1 MCAAWRV
8 FWHTA
13 GHDMNSLVWRWLTAG
28 YVQAGLVS
36 LGILLRTIHYLE
48 NRSFWQDEIC
58 LALSIVNRS
67 FTAIVHNVL
76 LFPDFAQAPLLFQL
90 VEKSAVVVLG
100 NTEMALRLF
109 PFLAGVAA
117 LFLARRFFNRLLGPA
132 AATLALALFVLA
144 EPLVYF
150 AAELKP
156 YGIDV
161 FAVFLV
167 YEMFFALKDRWT
179 PGRLV
184 IFMAGGAVVIWLS
197 NAMLFILGGA
207 GLVLGLDQLR
217 RREWHRCLG
226 LGIAYGVWLISF
238 LLLYKLSL
246 SGMLNPELLKNWR
259 LAGGFSPD
267 PLWTWGWLVWMGKA
281 CLALFRVP
289 LGLAWPYL
297 MAVFF
302 AAGCWSFF
310 RRDRFLL
317 WLLTVPLGLA
327 LLAGVLDKYPFFE
340 RLVIFLVPGMLV
352 LLAAGMQAAA
362 SAVTGRGQAWAAG
375 VIIAAVFWFPVSAAA
390 WHAVHPRGNE
400 DNRAAMRYMADHY
413 RPGDLVALSSQA
425 QYPFWYY
432 GERFGLNSR
441 LVTSP
446 VGTSGERATLV
457 IQLFPNMVTQAGRNM
472 LALRQ
477 TLSIYDARGFYRS
490 FRLAARSSTPMFV
503 PADAPAALQ
512 GMGRVWVFL
521 SHHNDAHFPGFV
533 NQVFA
538 RAGERLEYLERP
550 GVCVAL
556 YNIPPD
562 DRKN

>member
-1 MCAAWRV
+1 
-8 FWHTA
+8 
-13 GHDMNSLVWRWLTAG
+13 MNLFTLPWLTTR
-28 YVQAGLVS
+28 YVQAGLIL
-36 LGILLRTIHYLE
+36 LGIILRAIHYLE

-58 LALSIVNRS
+58 LALSIANRS
-67 FTAIVHNVL
+67 FTEICHNVL

-90 VEKSAVVVLG
+90 IEKSAVVVLG

-117 LFLARRFFNRLLGPA
+117 LFLARRFFNRHLDPA
-132 AATLALALFVLA
+132 GATLALGLFVLA

-156 YGIDV
+156 YGVDI
-161 FAVFLV
+161 FAAFLV
-167 YEMFFALKDRWT
+167 YEMFFALRERWT

-184 IFMAGGAVVIWLS
+184 MFISGGAVVIWLS
-197 NAMLFILGGA
+197 NAMLFVLGGA
-207 GLVLGLDQLR
+207 GLVFGVDQLR
-217 RREWHRCLG
+217 RREWHKCLA
-226 LGIAYGVWLISF
+226 LALAYGVWLISF
-238 LLLYKLSL
+238 LLLYKMSL

-259 LAGGFSPD
+259 LAGGFSAD
-267 PLWTWGWLVWMGKA
+267 PAWTWGWLAWIGKA

-297 MAVFF
+297 MAVCV
-302 AAGCWSFF
+302 AAGCRAFF
-310 RRDRFLL
+310 YRDRFIL
-317 WLLTVPLGLA
+317 WLLTAPLGLA
-327 LLAGVLDKYPFFE
+327 LLAGLLEKYPFFE

-352 LLAAGMQAAA
+352 LLAAGMRSLALIA
-362 SAVTGRGQAWAAG
+362 RGPVPQAWVAG
-375 VIIAAVFWFPVSAAA
+375 VILAAVFWYPVSAAA

-446 VGTSGERATLV
+446 VGASGERATLV
-457 IQLFPNMVTQAGRNM
+457 IQLFPNIVPQAGRNM

-490 FRLAARSSTPMFV
+490 FRLAARSSAPMFV
-503 PADAPAALQ
+503 PADAPTVLQ

-521 SHHNDAHFPGFV
+521 SHHNDPRYPGFV
-533 NQVFA
+533 DNVFT
-538 RAGERLEYLERP
+538 RAGERLAYLERP
-550 GVCVAL
+550 GVCLAL
-556 YNIPPD
+556 YNIPPA